1 MEAQHLENSLFNP
14 KRQQPYFDKFYL
26 HAKDPYEGK
35 HQLLINKRESR
46 VLNDLKHLN
55 DSKTCIEYLSHR
67 NGTYQK

>member
-14 KRQQPYFDKFYL
+14 KGQQLCFDKFYL
-26 HAKDPYEGK
+26 YSKDPYEGK

-55 DSKTCIEYLSHR
+55 YSKTFIEYLSYR